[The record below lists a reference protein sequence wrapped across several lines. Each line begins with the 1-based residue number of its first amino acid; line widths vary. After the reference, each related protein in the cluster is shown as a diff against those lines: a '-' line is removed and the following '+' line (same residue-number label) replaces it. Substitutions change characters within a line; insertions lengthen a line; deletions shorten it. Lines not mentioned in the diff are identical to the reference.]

1 MIAAPVEKRQGESH
15 SLNDRQYKDSERSVE
30 DDYCLSRLWLSPPAP
45 TTISFPTQAGDD
57 NHSLVNPKEFAKLV
71 TSPPPAVS
79 LGEWEG
85 ILYDLSLKEDR
96 KDKGRATAY

>member
-1 MIAAPVEKRQGESH
+1 MIAATVKKRQGESH

-71 TSPPPAVS
+71 TSPPLAVS
-79 LGEWEG
+79 LGEW
-85 ILYDLSLKEDR
+85 
-96 KDKGRATAY
+96 RATFAIFF